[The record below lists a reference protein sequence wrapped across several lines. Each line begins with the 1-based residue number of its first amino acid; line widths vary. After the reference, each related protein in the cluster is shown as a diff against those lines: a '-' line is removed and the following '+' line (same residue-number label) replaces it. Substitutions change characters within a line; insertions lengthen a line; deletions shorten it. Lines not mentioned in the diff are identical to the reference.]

1 MRRTAALALLLAC
14 SPQPAPP
21 AATSSQPPLAATP
34 QPPPVDAPQPAP
46 SSLHGLSGPIE
57 PAPKLPDPEEPPPQD
72 APEIAAPATPTPAT
86 GDPKFQ
92 IAAYRDGWIDLHR
105 LGDDVF
111 VSGSGG
117 LAHEDRRGRLVAVEY
132 GLSGQAEPALGL
144 DAWNVRAFGGR
155 WPDNAWL
162 VTQYYQGRAN
172 SAPHVHRR
180 DDSVWRQVDNKDG
193 VLYWYYEDVLTWHSG
208 QVLGLRAWVPDPMYG
223 DGIDLDNISR
233 RDRKKIE
240 TQRAAVHRG
249 FDLLGP
255 TPTATTMKIDPA
267 MRRVI
272 VAAAAPTGELFA
284 LGETGVHDRDDRL
297 VQRWGLTGDAA
308 VLGTTTPLA
317 KNLDCY
323 ALAVRAA
330 DEAYVGCRRET
341 RDSHAA
347 HLLRFDGAAW
357 ITEPAPPGHEVRRLS
372 VGPTGE
378 LFAVVGLHN
387 GDTPDDELWRRPPGA
402 AWQRITLP
410 ELRFPDVGAPSWIY
424 DFGPERYRLV
434 AADPEAAARTWTLEA
449 VDVLA
454 RAPDDLWV
462 VARTA
467 LQRPEIGLEETFR
480 TVVLRTRATGEP
492 LAMLHDEDLYLEAL
506 DWRPAPAWN
515 SDKCADDIPAF
526 TVLRTLPANAPR
538 DQPEPALEAFVRD
551 NPRLLANIVDIFEV
565 HRRGRR
571 AIGVYATLP
580 DQAAADALLAAL
592 ERAAPG
598 ERRTLECRRPRARRK
613 FDKATGRAVDPAA
626 P

>member
-1 MRRTAALALLLAC
+1 MRRPAALALLLAC

-21 AATSSQPPLAATP
+21 AATSPAATPPPPPPLVDATP
-34 QPPPVDAPQPAP
+34 QPPPAPA
-46 SSLHGLSGPIE
+46 PIE
-57 PAPKLPDPEEPPPQD
+57 PAPGLPDPEEPPLHD
-72 APEIAAPATPTPAT
+72 APEIAAPVTPTPAT
-86 GDPKFQ
+86 GDPKFK
-92 IAAYRDGWIDLHR
+92 IAAYRDGSIDLHR
-105 LGDDVF
+105 LGDEVF

-117 LAHEDRRGRLVAVEY
+117 LAHEDRRGRLVSVEY
-132 GLSGQAEPALGL
+132 GLSGQAEPWLGL
-144 DAWNVRAFGGR
+144 DAWNVRALGGL

-162 VTQYYQGRAN
+162 VTQYYQSRGT

-180 DDSVWRQVDNKDG
+180 DGGVWRQVDNKSG
-193 VLYWYYEDVLTWHSG
+193 ALYWYYEDVLTWHSG
-208 QVLGLRAWVPDPMYG
+208 QVLGLRAWTSDPRLG
-223 DGIDLDNISR
+223 DADYPEDMSR

-240 TQRAAVHRG
+240 TQLAAVHRG

-317 KNLDCY
+317 KKLDCH

-330 DEAYVGCRRET
+330 DEAHVGCRRET
-341 RDSHAA
+341 RDGHAA

-357 ITEPAPPGHEVRRLS
+357 IDEPAPPGHEVRRLS
-372 VGPTGE
+372 VSPTGE
-378 LFAVVGLHN
+378 LFAVVALHN
-387 GDTPDDELWRRPPGA
+387 GDALDDELWRRPPGA
-402 AWQRITLP
+402 AWQRVTLP

-424 DFGPERYRLV
+424 DLGPERYRRV
-434 AADPEAAARTWTLEA
+434 AADPEAAARTWTLEP

-467 LQRPEIGLEETFR
+467 LQRPEIGLEETSR
-480 TVVLRTRATGEP
+480 TVVLRTRGAGEP

-515 SDKCADDIPAF
+515 SDKCADIPAF

-551 NPRLLANIVDIFEV
+551 NPALLASIVDIFEV

-571 AIGVYATLP
+571 AIGVFATLP

-613 FDKATGRAVDPAA
+613 FDRTTGRAVDPAA

>member
-1 MRRTAALALLLAC
+1 MLVRSMRRTAALALLLAC
-14 SPQPAPP
+14 SPPPAPLVDATP
-21 AATSSQPPLAATP
+21 AATPRS
-34 QPPPVDAPQPAP
+34 PPVDAPQQPPSPA
-46 SSLHGLSGPIE
+46 PIE
-57 PAPKLPDPEEPPPQD
+57 PAPIVPDPGEPPNPDAPD
-72 APEIAAPATPTPAT
+72 APEITEPVAPTSVT
-86 GDPKFQ
+86 GDPRFQ
-92 IAAYRDGWIDLHR
+92 IAAYRDGAIDLHR
-105 LGDDVF
+105 LGDQVF
-111 VSGSGG
+111 LSGSGG

-132 GLSGQAEPALGL
+132 GLSGQAEPWFGL
-144 DAWNVRAFGGR
+144 DYWSVRAFGGL

-162 VTQYYQGRAN
+162 VTQYYLARGT

-180 DDSVWRQVDNKDG
+180 DNGVWQQVDNKDG

-208 QVLGLRAWVPDPMYG
+208 QVLGLRAWVPDPKFG
-223 DGIDLDNISR
+223 DGEYLEDIPR

-240 TQRAAVHRG
+240 AQLAAVHRG

-255 TPTATTMKIDPA
+255 TPTATTMQIDPA

-284 LGETGVHDRDDRL
+284 LGETGVHDRDDRI

-317 KNLDCY
+317 RNLRCY

-330 DEAYVGCRRET
+330 DEAYVGCHRRVG
-341 RDSHAA
+341 DGYAA
-347 HLLRFDGAAW
+347 HLLRFDGTTW
-357 ITEPAPPGHEVRRLS
+357 IVEPAPPGHEVRRLS
-372 VGPTGE
+372 IGPTGE
-378 LFAVVGLHN
+378 LFAVVALHN
-387 GDTPDDELWRRPPGA
+387 GDAPDDELWRRPPGA
-402 AWQRITLP
+402 AWQRVPLP
-410 ELRFPDVGAPSWIY
+410 ELRFPDVAAPAWIY
-424 DFGPERYRLV
+424 DLGPERYQPV
-434 AADPEAAARTWTLEA
+434 AGDPEAAARSWTLEP

-454 RAPDDLWV
+454 HAADDLWV
-462 VARTA
+462 VARTT
-467 LQRPEIGLEETFR
+467 LRRDEIGLEDTVR

-492 LAMLHDEDLYLEAL
+492 LAMLHDEDLYLELL

-515 SDKCADDIPAF
+515 SDKCADIPAF

-551 NPRLLANIVDIFEV
+551 DPAVLANIVDIFEV

-571 AIGVYATLP
+571 AIGVFATLP

-613 FDKATGRAVDPAA
+613 FDTTTGRAVEPAA